1 VDGLIEPNLHPV
13 FVHFAFALVVTSAA
27 AYLLALALPRRRET
41 LRMAADWMLG
51 FGALAIL
58 ATVAAGFQA
67 YYSVAHDAPS
77 HEAMR
82 THRNWAV
89 PTALF
94 VLVLAAWRWR
104 ERAKP
109 ASALFSALVTVAAVL
124 MTTTAWWGGRLV
136 FGYGLGVASLPRAEG
151 EGHDHGGAAAHAR
164 GGAETQ
170 SASAAPGTPE
180 AAVEAFGAA
189 LRAGDEAAVRR
200 LVVADV
206 VIAEGGGVERSFE
219 EYRGHHMPA
228 DMAFTQAVAFTLEQ
242 RDVVR
247 SGDQATVI
255 SHSRAEGAFRG
266 QEVHSRMMETM
277 VLVRDGDAWRIK
289 HIHWSSAP
297 ISGEH
302 EH

>member
-1 VDGLIEPNLHPV
+1 MGGLIEPNIHPV
-13 FVHFAFALVVTSAA
+13 FVHFASALVVTSAA
-27 AYLLALALPRRRET
+27 AYLLALVLPRRRET
-41 LRMAADWMLG
+41 LLAAADWMLA

-67 YYSVAHDAPS
+67 YYSVSHDTPS
-77 HEAMR
+77 HAAMT

-94 VLVLAAWRWR
+94 VLALAAWRWR
-104 ERAKP
+104 ARAKAP
-109 ASALFSALVTVAAVL
+109 SALFSAFVAVAAVL

-136 FGYGLGVASLPRAEG
+136 YGYGLGVASLPQTQG
-151 EGHDHGGAAAHAR
+151 EGHDHAGVAEHAHNSE
-164 GGAETQ
+164 GTQ
-170 SASAAPGTPE
+170 TASAAPGTPE
-180 AAVEAFGAA
+180 AAVEAFSAA
-189 LRAGDEAAVRR
+189 LRAGDENALRQ
-200 LVVADV
+200 LLSPNV

-228 DMAFTQAVAFTLEQ
+228 DMAFTQAVSFTLEQ
-242 RDVVR
+242 RDVVS

-255 SHSRAEGAFRG
+255 SSSRAEGPFRG
-266 QEVHSRMMETM
+266 QAVRSRMMETM
-277 VLVRDGDAWRIK
+277 VLVREDGAWRIQ